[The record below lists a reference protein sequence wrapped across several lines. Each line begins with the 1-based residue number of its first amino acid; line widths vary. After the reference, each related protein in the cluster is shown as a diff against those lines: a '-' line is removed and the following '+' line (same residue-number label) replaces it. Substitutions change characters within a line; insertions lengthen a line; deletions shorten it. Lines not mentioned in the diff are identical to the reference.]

1 MRKSRINMLKKMQIR
16 RSLSKLSSFSAEKHQ
31 CGLERVTGIENFPE
45 PLGKQAMVLSNQWS
59 SGSDTV
65 EISRLMW

>member
-45 PLGKQAMVLSNQWS
+45 PLGKQAMVLSNQ
-59 SGSDTV
+59 
-65 EISRLMW
+65 